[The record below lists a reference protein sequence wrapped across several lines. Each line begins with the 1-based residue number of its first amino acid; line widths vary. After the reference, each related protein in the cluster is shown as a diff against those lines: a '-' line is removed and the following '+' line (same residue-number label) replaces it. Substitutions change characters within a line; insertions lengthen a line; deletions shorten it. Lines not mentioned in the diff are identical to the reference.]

1 MVGIGVGVGMVLGPL
16 HGMHHDQFAM
26 IYRVDRNLNSIS
38 VDGDG
43 AVTWSVIVNVEVYFI
58 TLRSVYN
65 THPRYRE
72 KRWARHHI
80 TDLEDLNLS

>member
-43 AVTWSVIVNVEVYFI
+43 AVTWSVIVNVEV
-58 TLRSVYN
+58 
-65 THPRYRE
+65 
-72 KRWARHHI
+72 
-80 TDLEDLNLS
+80 